1 MNLFGKISL
10 LIWLLI
16 FIAAAIM
23 FDWFG
28 SREIASGFLES
39 TQTAVETLEETG
51 DHVQDAIDV
60 VTESTGPVAED
71 TAEAVKEKVAE

>member
-10 LIWLLI
+10 LIWIII
-16 FIAAAIM
+16 FVAAAIM

-28 SREIASGFLES
+28 SREIATNLLDS
-39 TQTAVETLEETG
+39 TQTAVEKLEETG

-60 VTESTGPVAED
+60 VKESAEPA
-71 TAEAVKEKVAE
+71 AEEVKEKVAE

>member
-1 MNLFGKISL
+1 MNLFGKISI
-10 LIWLLI
+10 LIWLII

-28 SREIASGFLES
+28 SREIAVNVLDSS
-39 TQTAVETLEETG
+39 QTAVEKLSETG

-60 VTESTGPVAED
+60 VSESSEPVRED
-71 TAEAVKEKVAE
+71 IKDKVAE

>member
-1 MNLFGKISL
+1 MNLFGKISI
-10 LIWLLI
+10 LIWLII

-28 SREIASGFLES
+28 SREIASNLLDS
-39 TQTAVETLEETG
+39 SQTAVEKLSETG

-60 VTESTGPVAED
+60 VSESTEPARE
-71 TAEAVKEKVAE
+71 EIKEKVVE

>member
-1 MNLFGKISL
+1 MNLFGKISI
-10 LIWLLI
+10 LIWLII

-28 SREIASGFLES
+28 SREIASNLLDS
-39 TQTAVETLEETG
+39 SQTAVEKLSETG

-60 VTESTGPVAED
+60 VSESTEPAREEVR
-71 TAEAVKEKVAE
+71 EKVVE

>member
-1 MNLFGKISL
+1 MNLFGKISI
-10 LIWLLI
+10 LIWLII

-28 SREIASGFLES
+28 SREIASDLLDS
-39 TQTAVETLEETG
+39 SQTAVEKLSETG

-60 VTESTGPVAED
+60 VSESTEPARE
-71 TAEAVKEKVAE
+71 EIKEKVVE

>member
-1 MNLFGKISL
+1 MNLFGKISI
-10 LIWLLI
+10 LIWLII

-28 SREIASGFLES
+28 SREVASNLLDS
-39 TQTAVETLEETG
+39 SQTAVEKLSETG

-60 VTESTGPVAED
+60 VSEGTEPARE
-71 TAEAVKEKVAE
+71 EVKEKVAE